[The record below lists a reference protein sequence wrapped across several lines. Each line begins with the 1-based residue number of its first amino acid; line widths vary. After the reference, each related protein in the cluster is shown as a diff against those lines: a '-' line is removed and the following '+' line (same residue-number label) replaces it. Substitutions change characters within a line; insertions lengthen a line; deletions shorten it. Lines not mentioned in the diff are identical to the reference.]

1 MRVLLLAVVLL
12 LSIFALTPSSKSY
25 TKIPKFK
32 LKVTATAYTSLARL
46 TDSTPFLTA
55 SMTRT
60 RVEYREGIQWHVVAV
75 SRDLLTVFPYG
86 SKVLL
91 RCPNRLIYGLVE
103 DTMHV
108 RWKRRVD
115 IWFPDLN
122 QALRWGKKE
131 CVLEEWR

>member
-1 MRVLLLAVVLL
+1 MRVLLLAVLL
-12 LSIFALTPSSKSY
+12 LVSTFALTPSSKSY

-32 LKVTATAYTSLARL
+32 LKVTATAYTSLAHL

-60 RVEYREGIQWHVVAV
+60 RVEYRNGVQWHVVAV

-91 RCPNRLIYGLVE
+91 RCPNKLIYGLVE

-108 RWKRRVD
+108 RWRRRVD

-131 CVLEEWR
+131 CVLEGR

>member
-12 LSIFALTPSSKSY
+12 LSTFALTPSSKSY

-32 LKVTATAYTSLARL
+32 LEVTATAYTSLAHL

-55 SMTRT
+55 SMTRP
-60 RVEYREGIQWHVVAV
+60 RVEYRDGVQWHVVAV

-108 RWKRRVD
+108 RWRRRVD

-131 CVLEEWR
+131 CVIEGR

>member
-1 MRVLLLAVVLL
+1 MRVLLLAVLL
-12 LSIFALTPSSKSY
+12 LLFNFALTPPSNSY

-32 LKVTATAYTSLARL
+32 IKVTATAYTSLARL

-60 RVEYREGIQWHVVAV
+60 RVEYRDGVQWHVVAV
-75 SRDLLTVFPYG
+75 SRDLLKAFPYG
-86 SKVLL
+86 SKVLI
-91 RCPNRLIYGLVE
+91 RCPDRLIYGLVE

-131 CVLEEWR
+131 CVLEER

>member
-1 MRVLLLAVVLL
+1 MRVLLLAVLLL
-12 LSIFALTPSSKSY
+12 LSTFALTPSSKSY

-32 LKVTATAYTSLARL
+32 VRVTATAYTSLAHL

-60 RVEYREGIQWHVVAV
+60 RVEYRNGVQWHVVAV

-86 SKVLL
+86 SKVFL

-103 DTMHV
+103 DTMHI
-108 RWKRRVD
+108 RWRRRVD
-115 IWFPDLN
+115 IWFPDLS

-131 CVLEEWR
+131 CILEGR

>member
-1 MRVLLLAVVLL
+1 MRVLLLAVLL
-12 LSIFALTPSSKSY
+12 LVSTFALTPSSKSY

-32 LKVTATAYTSLARL
+32 LKVTATAYTSLAHL

-60 RVEYREGIQWHVVAV
+60 RVEYRNGVQWHVVAV
-75 SRDLLTVFPYG
+75 SRDLLMVFPYG

-108 RWKRRVD
+108 RWRRRVD
-115 IWFPDLN
+115 IWFPDLS

-131 CVLEEWR
+131 CVLEGR